1 MQAIFIIFFKTKV
14 SFFLQ
19 NLTCLPPPVRRLVS
33 ACTYKLMQD
42 SGPMMESMR
51 MQASTYLKLIVKKRV
66 FKWPFNTREFQ

>member
-51 MQASTYLKLIVKKRV
+51 MQASI
-66 FKWPFNTREFQ
+66 